1 MLDLLTLLTIEIGI
15 DPEIR
20 EFGGL
25 LLTWHG
31 VFTAI
36 GIAAGVLVA
45 VLLARRDGFVDD
57 DVYSVAL
64 IAIPCGII
72 GARALY
78 VLENWGDGNLDTIV
92 DIFRVNEG
100 GISIWGAIIGGVLGS
115 IIYLVIRGYP
125 VLRALDIGVVGLL
138 VGMAIGRIGD
148 IINGEHFAE
157 VSSLPWAIRYTHI
170 NSPSVLAHP
179 DCGLGVQPGIETSN
193 LCAQH
198 PAVAYEMLGDLLIV
212 GLLLFMLRY
221 LRRDG
226 VPFFTATLLYS
237 TMRFGVSELRLD
249 SEEVIW
255 GLTTPQITSL
265 VMIGVSV
272 VGIIWCWRRAEGE
285 EVHGPSPGAP
295 VAATGPPAG

>member
-15 DPEIR
+15 DPEIT

-31 VFTAI
+31 VFTAL
-36 GIAAGVLVA
+36 GIAVGVYVA
-45 VLLARRDGFVDD
+45 VMLARRDGFVDD

-78 VLENWGDGNLDTIV
+78 VLENWGDSNLDNVI
-92 DIFRVNEG
+92 DIFRINEG
-100 GISIWGAIIGGVLGS
+100 GISIWGAIIGGVLGA
-115 IIYLVIRGYP
+115 IIYLLIRGYP
-125 VLRALDIGVVGLL
+125 VLRALDIGVIGLL
-138 VGMAIGRIGD
+138 VGMAIGRVGD

-157 VSSLPWAIRYTHI
+157 VSSLPWAVRYTHI

-212 GLLLFMLRY
+212 GLLLIIIAY
-221 LRRDG
+221 VRRDG
-226 VPFFTATLLYS
+226 VAFFTAAFLYS
-237 TMRFGVSELRLD
+237 AMRFGVSELRLD
-249 SEEVIW
+249 SDEVIW
-255 GLTTPQITSL
+255 GLTTPQVTSL
-265 VMIGVSV
+265 VMIV
-272 VGIIWCWRRAEGE
+272 VAAIGLIWCWRRADEDDARE
-285 EVHGPSPGAP
+285 PASGAP
-295 VAATGPPAG
+295 MAATGPPAT